1 MRHALGG
8 NVSIEDLLIPFFC
21 ISTNLSQLDQE
32 VHHHIYHRKLVSVVS
47 QCDSCSQ
54 VHENGKLW
62 PAVRASMTVVGL
74 MPPMS
79 RFHSLSLSAFL
90 ASHHPFLQGG
100 RPAGG
105 RRVHGQPS
113 SSTDG
118 AWLFRVTHLILP
130 TSLTILAKVRM
141 KPRHGIGCIIASDVE
156 RRNNNSLREV
166 RHIVDLLAPQAP
178 VVSDQFLCL

>member
-1 MRHALGG
+1 MLAGARKWQALASCTCFDDCSRA
-8 NVSIEDLLIPFFC
+8 NAPHVQVSF
-21 ISTNLSQLDQE
+21 
-32 VHHHIYHRKLVSVVS
+32 
-47 QCDSCSQ
+47 
-54 VHENGKLW
+54 
-62 PAVRASMTVVGL
+62 
-74 MPPMS
+74 
-79 RFHSLSLSAFL
+79 LSLSAFL

-118 AWLFRVTHLILP
+118 AWLFRVTHFILP
-130 TSLTILAKVRM
+130 TSLTILVKVRM

-166 RHIVDLLAPQAP
+166 RHIFDLLAPQAP